1 MTLVTPELPRP
12 TSRPE
17 RAPPGFGHARQS
29 HTVNHDASMS
39 DADELAAMGSQGRY
53 LSGYQVSRNEYNA
66 LWANRGWPA
75 AEPVFCRRPV
85 PGGRVATG
93 SGRATKP
100 DVPGWSLSTGSTV
113 ASPPAR
119 VERPSSM
126 ASAVVQRQTST
137 SSSWSRI
144 LMLGRSASRVAPSDQ
159 SSHRV
164 RSSCELKHRLS
175 GRIGRN
181 SRQDSHAQHQAAMA
195 LAVYGLK
202 SAFWRSNS
210 VQSDASHGRQL
221 RRTRKLPLREWC
233 Y

>member
-1 MTLVTPELPRP
+1 M
-12 TSRPE
+12 
-17 RAPPGFGHARQS
+17 
-29 HTVNHDASMS
+29 
-39 DADELAAMGSQGRY
+39 
-53 LSGYQVSRNEYNA
+53 
-66 LWANRGWPA
+66 
-75 AEPVFCRRPV
+75 

-100 DVPGWSLSTGSTV
+100 DVPGWSLSTSSTI

-202 SAFWRSNS
+202 SAFWMEVEFRAVGCFSRAPTEAHAETS
-210 VQSDASHGRQL
+210 AEGVVLLSMLS
-221 RRTRKLPLREWC
+221 KVS
-233 Y
+233 

>member
-1 MTLVTPELPRP
+1 M
-12 TSRPE
+12 
-17 RAPPGFGHARQS
+17 
-29 HTVNHDASMS
+29 
-39 DADELAAMGSQGRY
+39 
-53 LSGYQVSRNEYNA
+53 
-66 LWANRGWPA
+66 
-75 AEPVFCRRPV
+75 
-85 PGGRVATG
+85 
-93 SGRATKP
+93 
-100 DVPGWSLSTGSTV
+100 STGSTV

-119 VERPSSM
+119 VETPSSM

-221 RRTRKLPLREWC
+221 RRTRGNFRRGSGAIKHALEGQLGFGHQILTCGRPGPIPRIHAMRPPRAHLTGRGGGGRNTG
-233 Y
+233 